1 MLRLNRSGTG
11 NRQAMNQD
19 EAVALAEEA
28 GLMYAD
34 EGARWRQRVG
44 RGRGFVFREPDGSPV
59 DDDVKEWI
67 ETLAIPPAWKSVR
80 IASDPDS
87 HILATG
93 HDSQGRKQY
102 IYHPRWEDIRH
113 EVKFTRMWE
122 FGGRIARLR
131 KRIDSDLRHA
141 GLPRQ
146 KVVALAV
153 AVLDRTLIR
162 IGNRRSAA
170 NGDAYGLT
178 TLTADHVQVNGAQ
191 VQIEFVG
198 KGGAE
203 STVAFEDRRLAALI
217 SRCGELSGQSLF
229 SYSADEDVSAI
240 GSGDVNSYLAKAMG
254 GRFTAKDF
262 RTWGATTTAAQE
274 LAPIDD
280 GDADSEHIVLAAI
293 DIAAE
298 RLGNS
303 REVCRDSYVHP
314 SVIDAFHDG
323 RLRTAWGRS
332 KAGLWRQRAES
343 TVLKLRPN
351 HDCTTFS
358 NS

>member
-1 MLRLNRSGTG
+1 
-11 NRQAMNQD
+11 MNQD
-19 EAVALAEEA
+19 EAVALADEA
-28 GLMYAD
+28 GLTYAD

-44 RGRGFVFREPDGSPV
+44 RGRGFVYREPDGSPV
-59 DDDVKEWI
+59 DDEVKAWL

-80 IASDPDS
+80 IASHPDF

-102 IYHPRWEDIRH
+102 IYHPRWEEIRH
-113 EVKFTRMWE
+113 EVKFARMWE
-122 FGGRIARLR
+122 FGGRIHRLR
-131 KRIDSDLRHA
+131 KRIDSDLRQT
-141 GLPRQ
+141 GLPRR

-191 VQIEFVG
+191 VHIEFVG
-198 KGGAE
+198 KGGADNV
-203 STVAFEDRRLAALI
+203 VAFEDRRLAALI

-229 SYSADEDVSAI
+229 SYSAEDDVSAI
-240 GSGDVNSYLAKAMG
+240 GSGDVNAYLANALG

-274 LAPIDD
+274 LTVAEDESVDPEDV
-280 GDADSEHIVLAAI
+280 VLAAI
-293 DIAAE
+293 DSAAE

-314 SVIDAFHDG
+314 HLIDAFHDG
-323 RLRTAWGRS
+323 RLRIAWGRS
-332 KAGLWRQRAES
+332 RAGLWRQRAES
-343 TVLKLRPN
+343 AVLKLRPN
-351 HDCTTFS
+351 DDCAARS
-358 NS
+358 SS